1 MASSLT
7 LLDPTYSFP
16 HSWKHHVFPS
26 FHGEDVR
33 KNFLSHI
40 LKEFR
45 SKGIDL
51 FIDNDIERK
60 RSWGQTVISLF
71 YEVDPTDVKK
81 QTGKFGKVFKKN
93 CKGKTKGDIKIW
105 KQALVEVAKI
115 ARYRSRNWFTDA
127 EMIKDIATDVS
138 YKLNHS
144 APSSDFDGLVG
155 IESQMT
161 KIGSLLQLDS
171 DEVRKIGI
179 LGPPGIGKTS
189 IARSLYNQHSQDFQL
204 NVFIDNIKR
213 KYVIPTCSDDYSV
226 KLYLQKQFMSLLT
239 NETDI
244 KIPHLGIV
252 KDRLKDRKV
261 VVVLDD
267 VDRSVQVEAMANKTC
282 WFGHGSR
289 IIVTTQDRRVLK
301 ASGINHIHKRHW
313 TEALPKLK
321 THIDRDG
328 EIASI
333 LKFSYDALNDEDKHL
348 FLHIACFFNGEQ
360 ADIVEGCLAKCFLD
374 VTQGLRVLAEK
385 SLISMESRA
394 IQMAEL
400 LVQLGRKIVL
410 KQSVSDLGKRQFLNG
425 AVDIGEVLSDDK
437 ADCSSVI
444 GIDLKEEEDIS
455 CTSERSFERL
465 TNLQFLRISG
475 NGINTQSLNYISQKL
490 RVLVWS
496 EFQMPT
502 FPSSFNPKFLVKLEM
517 QFSDLEKL
525 WDEIRPFNN
534 LKWMDLSDS
543 DSLEELPDLSTA
555 TNLQELDLKLD
566 LGDCS
571 SLAEIPSSIGNAVN
585 LKTFL
590 IFNCSSLLEIPST
603 IATITNLKS
612 LRLSGC
618 SSLLELPFNIETV
631 TNPMC
636 IDLRCCSSLM
646 KLPSSIGNAIYLQK
660 LDLSHCSSLVKLP
673 SSIGN
678 ILSLE
683 ELKLSY
689 CSSLVELPS
698 SMKNLGR
705 LSNLKLEKCLKLEI
719 LLANI
724 NLESLGYLNLS
735 DCSLLKS
742 YPKNIQEL
750 DPWTGRISSLQRLVL
765 SGMKKLLNQKP
776 LGIST
781 KFKACIICADGNEN
795 GIADGDENGI
805 TDLVQTVYCSITSEG
820 NALTACHKRAGQVVK
835 GHLYIF
841 EVEVETEE
849 MTSTEL
855 VFEFLVGYWHIYE
868 ERINSKT
875 WEIKECGVLQ
885 LQEVPLLSIRVVN
898 EDNEPSYTEIG
909 DKPWNPS
916 KTEKRQEK
924 KSKITGAS
932 SGI

>member
-60 RSWGQTVISLF
+60 KLGQTVISLF

-81 QTGKFGKVFKKN
+81 QTGK
-93 CKGKTKGDIKIW
+93 TKSDIKIW

-115 ARYRSRNWFTDA
+115 AGYHSRNWFTDA
-127 EMIKDIATDVS
+127 EMIKDIATDF
-138 YKLNHS
+138 L
-144 APSSDFDGLVG
+144 SS
-155 IESQMT
+155 
-161 KIGSLLQLDS
+161 
-171 DEVRKIGI
+171 
-179 LGPPGIGKTS
+179 
-189 IARSLYNQHSQDFQL
+189 
-204 NVFIDNIKR
+204 
-213 KYVIPTCSDDYSV
+213 
-226 KLYLQKQFMSLLT
+226 
-239 NETDI
+239 
-244 KIPHLGIV
+244 
-252 KDRLKDRKV
+252 
-261 VVVLDD
+261 
-267 VDRSVQVEAMANKTC
+267 
-282 WFGHGSR
+282 
-289 IIVTTQDRRVLK
+289 
-301 ASGINHIHKRHW
+301 
-313 TEALPKLK
+313 
-321 THIDRDG
+321 
-328 EIASI
+328 
-333 LKFSYDALNDEDKHL
+333 LKFSYDALNHEDKLL

-360 ADIVEGCLAKCFLD
+360 VDIVEGCLAKCFLD

-400 LVQLGRKIVL
+400 LVHLGRKNVL
-410 KQSVSDLGKRQFLNG
+410 EQSVSDPGKRQFLNG
-425 AVDIGEVLSDDK
+425 TVDIGEVLSDDK
-437 ADCSSVI
+437 AVRCSSVI

-475 NGINTQSLNYISQKL
+475 NGINPQSLNYISQKL

-496 EFQMPT
+496 EC
-502 FPSSFNPKFLVKLEM
+502 S
-517 QFSDLEKL
+517 FSDLEKL
-525 WDEIRPFNN
+525 WDEIR
-534 LKWMDLSDS
+534 
-543 DSLEELPDLSTA
+543 LPDLSTA
-555 TNLQELDLKLD
+555 TNLQELDLSFCSNLEKLPFSIGNAINLRKLD
-566 LGDCS
+566 LKSFS
-571 SLAEIPSSIGNAVN
+571 SLVELPSSIGNAVN

-590 IFNCSSLLEIPST
+590 IFNCTSLLEIPST

-618 SSLLELPFNIETV
+618 SNLVELPFNIESV
-631 TNPMC
+631 TNAMC

-705 LSNLKLEKCLKLEI
+705 LSNLKLEKCLKLVI

-742 YPKNIQEL
+742 YPKISTDIQEL

-820 NALTACHKRAGQVVK
+820 NALTACHKRAGQVLK

-885 LQEVPLLSIRVVN
+885 LQEVPLLSIRDVN

-916 KTEKRQEK
+916 KTEKHQEK

>member
-51 FIDNDIERK
+51 FIDNDIERSK
-60 RSWGQTVISLF
+60 PIGPELIEAIKGSRISIVLLSENYTSSTCWGQTVISLF

-115 ARYRSRNWFTDA
+115 ARYRSRNWKTDA

-179 LGPPGIGKTS
+179 LGPPGI
-189 IARSLYNQHSQDFQL
+189 
-204 NVFIDNIKR
+204 
-213 KYVIPTCSDDYSV
+213 
-226 KLYLQKQFMSLLT
+226 
-239 NETDI
+239 DI

-301 ASGINHIHKRHW
+301 ASGINHIHKDGFKELACENVSLVGR
-313 TEALPKLK
+313 LPLGLR
-321 THIDRDG
+321 IMGSYFRG
-328 EIASI
+328 ISYI

-555 TNLQELDLKLD
+555 TNLQELDLSF
-566 LGDCS
+566 CS
-571 SLAEIPSSIGNAVN
+571 N
-585 LKTFL
+585 LE
-590 IFNCSSLLEIPST
+590 NLLEIPST

-750 DPWTGRISSLQRLVL
+750 DPWTGRISKAIDLAILTLTNQYAVFPAAEVPQCFTYRSSGSSLTV
-765 SGMKKLLNQKP
+765 KLNQKP

>member
-1 MASSLT
+1 AEECRWRRCREAVDGANCRHTWSCQFSPLQ
-7 LLDPTYSFP
+7 DGY
-16 HSWKHHVFPS
+16 KVRNCGEPS
-26 FHGEDVR
+26 ATVSYLFDR
-33 KNFLSHI
+33 K
-40 LKEFR
+40 
-45 SKGIDL
+45 
-51 FIDNDIERK
+51 
-60 RSWGQTVISLF
+60 
-71 YEVDPTDVKK
+71 
-81 QTGKFGKVFKKN
+81 
-93 CKGKTKGDIKIW
+93 
-105 KQALVEVAKI
+105 
-115 ARYRSRNWFTDA
+115 TDA

-144 APSSDFDGLVG
+144 APSSDFEGLVG

-171 DEVRKIGI
+171 DE
-179 LGPPGIGKTS
+179 
-189 IARSLYNQHSQDFQL
+189 
-204 NVFIDNIKR
+204 
-213 KYVIPTCSDDYSV
+213 
-226 KLYLQKQFMSLLT
+226 
-239 NETDI
+239 
-244 KIPHLGIV
+244 
-252 KDRLKDRKV
+252 
-261 VVVLDD
+261 
-267 VDRSVQVEAMANKTC
+267 
-282 WFGHGSR
+282 
-289 IIVTTQDRRVLK
+289 
-301 ASGINHIHKRHW
+301 
-313 TEALPKLK
+313 
-321 THIDRDG
+321 
-328 EIASI
+328 
-333 LKFSYDALNDEDKHL
+333 FSYDALNHEDKLL

-360 ADIVEGCLAKCFLD
+360 VDIVEGCLAKCFLD

-400 LVQLGRKIVL
+400 LVHLGRKNVL
-410 KQSVSDLGKRQFLNG
+410 EQSVSDPGKRQFLNG
-425 AVDIGEVLSDDK
+425 TVDIGEVLSDDK
-437 ADCSSVI
+437 AVSFKDGCSSVI

-475 NGINTQSLNYISQKL
+475 NGINPQSLNYISQKL

-496 EFQMPT
+496 DQTRDAVLAILRNCGM
-502 FPSSFNPKFLVKLEM
+502 KF
-517 QFSDLEKL
+517 D
-525 WDEIRPFNN
+525 
-534 LKWMDLSDS
+534 DS

-555 TNLQELDLKLD
+555 TNLQELDLSFCSNLEKLPFSIGNAINLRKLD
-566 LGDCS
+566 LKSFS
-571 SLAEIPSSIGNAVN
+571 SLVELPSSIGNAVN

-590 IFNCSSLLEIPST
+590 IFNCTSLLEIPST

-618 SSLLELPFNIETV
+618 SNLVELPFNIESV
-631 TNPMC
+631 TNAMC

-705 LSNLKLEKCLKLEI
+705 LSNLKLEKCLKLVI

-742 YPKNIQEL
+742 YPKISTDIQEL

-765 SGMKKLLNQKP
+765 SGMKKLVSLPLLPNSLLFLDAENCESLERLDFPFGNPDIRLNFINCFKLNQEAVDLIILTLTNQYAVFPAAEVPQCFTYQSSGSSLTVKLNQKP

-820 NALTACHKRAGQVVK
+820 NALTACHKRAGQVLK

-885 LQEVPLLSIRVVN
+885 LQEVPLLSIRDVN

-916 KTEKRQEK
+916 KTEKHQEK